1 MAIRGSEFGS
11 LKRRE
16 GREQTGEGDNAGAPL
31 PSRLLGQ
38 GPRPGRSAGPGCLSS
53 FLGCDPGVRPAPPP
67 STMEA
72 EALAETETAAAAP
85 HRIRSWSQTGLIW
98 TGFPSGF
105 LPAPHSV
112 ATRTL
117 GCWFRI
123 GGFRP
128 SGRKQA
134 PVSGRSW
141 LVVTPK
147 RPPSLLPPAPPG
159 PARPRPVTAPP
170 WAPLLA
176 LWPVWRL
183 PRSWTRVFLAGVPKV
198 PGLESSW
205 AGARWVLGG
214 LLRLWGVVSWTQP
227 FGKKQKEAG

>member
-1 MAIRGSEFGS
+1 MKGRSNGRKVGTKQGTVRERSGCREDTAPGEIQSERRRGTVAIRGSEFGS

-112 ATRTL
+112 ATRTP

-134 PVSGRSW
+134 RVSGRSW
-141 LVVTPK
+141 LVVTLK
-147 RPPSLLPPAPPG
+147 RPPSLLPPRPARPG

-170 WAPLLA
+170 
-176 LWPVWRL
+176 
-183 PRSWTRVFLAGVPKV
+183 
-198 PGLESSW
+198 
-205 AGARWVLGG
+205 
-214 LLRLWGVVSWTQP
+214 
-227 FGKKQKEAG
+227 